1 MLRLINSKHSAAWK
15 LDVSEPSPGQLFD
28 ASLENN
34 SFSLEAFHCRLEVVA
49 HQVELVPVF
58 VGGMKGNLCRGQAED
73 QPAATRI
80 DRAEPED
87 VIEELAI
94 RIDIAAVHDHV
105 SSADHGA
112 QSKEETDC
120 ERELGVAWSVNIGLT
135 SERMFATLSSC
146 WGKGEHP
153 SLTCR
158 SRCVN
163 SLLVPS
169 TATWISL
176 SIDQL
181 SMRST
186 ATLAPKRAMPRS
198 PRSEE

>member
-34 SFSLEAFHCRLEVVA
+34 SFSLEAVHGRPEVVA

-58 VGGMKGNLCRGQAED
+58 VGGMKGNLRRGQAED
-73 QPAATRI
+73 QPATARI
-80 DRAEPED
+80 NRAEPED

-112 QSKEETDC
+112 QSKSAITARKDGEKGVGGG
-120 ERELGVAWSVNIGLT
+120 LGV
-135 SERMFATLSSC
+135 
-146 WGKGEHP
+146 
-153 SLTCR
+153 
-158 SRCVN
+158 
-163 SLLVPS
+163 
-169 TATWISL
+169 
-176 SIDQL
+176 
-181 SMRST
+181 
-186 ATLAPKRAMPRS
+186 
-198 PRSEE
+198 